1 MAYRIR
7 ALCGVLILLGIVA
20 QPLRAQTQPAPDESI
35 LTTWDLADLYPTPE
49 VWSETYART
58 KAAADKLDSYKGT
71 LGTNAA
77 AMFTALDSIS
87 AASKESDRVNV
98 YAALKA
104 DEDLRV
110 ANAQERRQQ
119 AQALNTLIGEK
130 TAWVAPEIVKIGTAK
145 VHAFERERKDL
156 RDRFGF
162 FLTDTLR
169 SAPHTLGAE
178 AEGVLASAGDVLTE
192 PTAIHGQLADADM
205 PYPQF
210 TLPTGES
217 VRLDDPAYETYRQV
231 SDRNERKA
239 VFDAFW
245 GTWQKFEGTIGATL
259 TTQLMGDVFTAK
271 ARKFDSALS
280 SSLFHSNMPN
290 SVYRM
295 LVAQANAAL
304 PTLHRY
310 LKMRKARLGI
320 ADDLRY
326 YDNYPPMFPLAKPP
340 KFTLAESETITLA
353 ALAPMGEDYLA
364 LLRKGFSGHWMN
376 VLPHQGKASGAYMNG
391 SAYDVHPYL
400 LLNHN
405 YDYHSLSTFAH
416 EWGHAVHTLLTEA
429 SEPYEKSNYSTFIA
443 ESASIGNEM
452 LLNDYMVEH
461 AKSKEEKLYYLGEG
475 LESIRTTYFRQVMFA
490 EFELAIH
497 EEVEKGRPLSGV
509 RLTDLYCGLLKRYYG
524 EAQGVMKI
532 DPGYCIE
539 WAIVPHFYYDFYVW
553 QYATS
558 MVGAAEFTDAILKQ
572 GTPARARF
580 ITMLRAGGSDYPYE
594 LYKKAGIDMAS
605 AAPYQALAAR
615 MNRLM
620 DEIEALEGTS

>member
-1 MAYRIR
+1 MAYRIGV
-7 ALCGVLILLGIVA
+7 LCGALLVLVA
-20 QPLRAQTQPAPDESI
+20 VTPPLRAQISGPDDSVA
-35 LTTWDLADLYPTPE
+35 TMWDLGDLYPSADS
-49 VWSETYART
+49 WSEVYAKT
-58 KAAADKLDSYKGT
+58 KAAADKLERYRGT
-71 LGTNAA
+71 LGSNAA
-77 AMFTALDSIS
+77 AMFSALDTIS
-87 AASKESDRVNV
+87 AASKESERLNV

-110 ANAQERRQQ
+110 ADAQERRQQ

-130 TAWVAPEIVKIGTAK
+130 TAWVAPEIVKIGAAK
-145 VHAFERERKDL
+145 VLAFEAERKDL
-156 RDRFGF
+156 KERFGF
-162 FLTDTLR
+162 YLADTLR
-169 SAPHTLGAE
+169 SAPHTLGAQ
-178 AEGVLASAGDVLTE
+178 AEGVLASAGDLLAQ
-192 PTAIHGQLADADM
+192 PSAIHGLLADAEI

-217 VRLDDPAYETYRQV
+217 VRLDESAYETYRQAN
-231 SDRNERKA
+231 DRDERKA

-245 GTWQKFEGTIGATL
+245 GSWQKFQDTLGATL
-259 TTQLMGDVFTAK
+259 TTQLMGDVFAAK
-271 ARKFDSALS
+271 SRKFDSALS
-280 SSLFHSNMPN
+280 ASLFRSNMPE
-290 SVYRM
+290 SVYRT
-295 LVAQANAAL
+295 LVAQTNAAL

-310 LKMRKARLGI
+310 LKMRQERLGI
-320 ADDLRY
+320 TDDLRY

-340 KFTLAESETITLA
+340 QFSVAESEAIALA

-364 LLRKGFSGHWMN
+364 LLRKGFAGHWMN

-400 LLNHN
+400 LLNHTN
-405 YDYHSLSTFAH
+405 DYRSLSTFAH
-416 EWGHAVHTLLTEA
+416 EWGHAVHTQLTRA
-429 SEPYEKSNYSTFIA
+429 SQPYEKSNYSTFIA

-452 LLNDYMVEH
+452 LLNDYMVAH
-461 AKSKEEKLYYLGEG
+461 AKDKAEKLYYLGEG
-475 LESIRTTYFRQVMFA
+475 LESIRQTYFRQVMFA

-497 EEVEKGRPLSGV
+497 EEVEKGHPLSGA
-509 RLTDLYCGLLKRYYG
+509 RLTDMYCGLVKRYYG

-532 DPGYCIE
+532 DPSYCIE

-558 MVGAAEFTDAILKQ
+558 MAGAAQFTDAILKQ
-572 GTPARARF
+572 GPPARARF
-580 ITMLRAGGSDYPYE
+580 ITMLRAGGSDYAYE